1 MLLKICGVA
10 RREDAEYL
18 DGKVDYVGFIPDPSA
33 GARSVDPAT
42 ARAIAASLSR
52 SKPVAVFAGVDPL
65 AAARMA
71 SELGAVLQHPA
82 LAGEEVIKQVAAAVP
97 GVKLAP
103 VVYVSSDAA
112 ARAARLLGLFGDL
125 LEYVLIDAPKRGFST
140 YELGLKF
147 PLSLVEELRGLRVG
161 VAGGIGPGNVG
172 AVASRGPFLI
182 DISSGVESSP
192 GVKDPGKI
200 GEVLRVVKG

>member
-1 MLLKICGVA
+1 M
-10 RREDAEYL
+10 
-18 DGKVDYVGFIPDPSA
+18 
-33 GARSVDPAT
+33 DPAT

-52 SKPVAVFAGVDPL
+52 SKPVAVFAGMDLL

-82 LAGEEVIKQVAAAVP
+82 LAGEEAINRVAAAVP
-97 GVKLAP
+97 GGVKLAP

-112 ARAARLLGLFGDL
+112 VRAARLLKLFGSL

-147 PLSLVEELRGLRVG
+147 PLSLVDELRGGLRAGG

-192 GVKDPGKI
+192 PGVKDPGKI
-200 GEVLRVVKG
+200 DEVLRVVKG